1 MTSKTF
7 IAAVLS
13 AALVITGLSAPRA
26 HALDEDAIGALLF
39 GGLALAVIG
48 AAVADHKDDKKEKP
62 RYTYQPSKPEQPKKP
77 KKAKKAK
84 HKHKSWLPS
93 HCSKRFETHR
103 GKVIQAYG
111 QRCLFRAEYPAYR
124 LPEKCYFQARGKH
137 RTISGYRTNC
147 LDRNG
152 YQVVWR

>member
-1 MTSKTF
+1 MTSKSF

-13 AALVITGLSAPRA
+13 AALVITGVSAPKA

-48 AAVADHKDDKKEKP
+48 AAVADHKDDKDDKP
-62 RYTYQPSKPEQPKKP
+62 RYTYEPSKSQKPVKPEKVKKR
-77 KKAKKAK
+77 
-84 HKHKSWLPS
+84 KSWLPS

-124 LPEKCYFQARGKH
+124 LPEKCYFEARGKK
-137 RTISGYRTNC
+137 RKISGYRTNC
-147 LDRNG
+147 LNRNG

>member
-13 AALVITGLSAPRA
+13 AALMITGLSAPRA

-48 AAVADHKDDKKEKP
+48 AAVADNKKKKKDKPKYTYEPPKHEKP
-62 RYTYQPSKPEQPKKP
+62 T
-77 KKAKKAK
+77 KAKK
-84 HKHKSWLPS
+84 HKNKSWLPS
-93 HCSKRFETHR
+93 HCSRRFETR
-103 GKVIQAYG
+103 KGKVIQAYG
-111 QRCLFRAEYPAYR
+111 QRCLYRAEYPAHR
-124 LPEKCYFQARGKH
+124 LPEKCYFQARGAN
-137 RTISGYRTNC
+137 RPISGYRTNC

>member
-7 IAAVLS
+7 IAAVLG
-13 AALVITGLSAPRA
+13 AALVITGVSAPRA

-39 GGLALAVIG
+39 GGLALAVLG

-62 RYTYQPSKPEQPKKP
+62 RYTYEPSKPEKPKKVKKP
-77 KKAKKAK
+77 KGG
-84 HKHKSWLPS
+84 KHKSWLPS

-111 QRCLFRAEYPAYR
+111 QRCLFRSEYPAYR
-124 LPEKCYFQARGKH
+124 LPEKCYVQARGHDRK
-137 RTISGYRTNC
+137 IAGYRTNC
-147 LDRNG
+147 LDRHG
-152 YQVVWR
+152 YKVVWR